1 MRAMHTTQYLI
12 VGGGMTADAA
22 CRGIRDFDPTG
33 GITVVAEEPH
43 APYARPPLSKALW
56 RGEDEST
63 IWRGTADLEVGLRLG
78 RTIIE
83 LDLEARRAIDDR
95 GEIYAYERL
104 LLATGG
110 RPRRL
115 AFGGDKIT
123 YFRTLDDYRYLRGL
137 VNAEARFLVIGGG
150 FIGSEIAAALAMNGR
165 SVTMVFPEPG
175 IGTRIFPAE
184 LSASVT
190 DYYRAQGVEV
200 FANTSVTAIEPE
212 GEKVRVV
219 TGDGRMV
226 RADAVVAGLGIEPR
240 VELAAGAGLPVDDGI
255 LVDDRGRVNGRER
268 EFAAGDVARFP
279 EAALGGTRRVEHEDH
294 AKSHGRRVGANMAG
308 ADEPYDHLPFFY
320 SDLFDLGY
328 EAVGELDSRLQ
339 MIVDWSEP
347 SKKGTVYYLD
357 GARRPRGALLW
368 NVFGSVEG
376 ARDLIRA
383 GDPAKPGA
391 LLERIG

>member
-12 VGGGMTADAA
+12 AGGGMTADAA

-33 GITVVAEEPH
+33 EITVVAEEPH

-115 AFGGDKIT
+115 AFGGDKVT

-137 VNAEARFLVIGGG
+137 ANAEARFLVIGGG
-150 FIGSEIAAALAMNGR
+150 FIGSEIAAALAMNGS

-190 DYYRAQGVEV
+190 DYYRAPGCRGFRQHVGDGDR
-200 FANTSVTAIEPE
+200 AGGRKGA
-212 GEKVRVV
+212 G
-219 TGDGRMV
+219 GDGR
-226 RADAVVAGLGIEPR
+226 RSHGEG
-240 VELAAGAGLPVDDGI
+240 G
-255 LVDDRGRVNGRER
+255 RGRRWARHRAEGRARCRRRLAGRRRHLGRRQRPRQRSRER
-268 EFAAGDVARFP
+268 VCRRRCCPFP
-279 EAALGGTRRVEHEDH
+279 RGRTRR
-294 AKSHGRRVGANMAG
+294 A
-308 ADEPYDHLPFFY
+308 
-320 SDLFDLGY
+320 
-328 EAVGELDSRLQ
+328 
-339 MIVDWSEP
+339 
-347 SKKGTVYYLD
+347 
-357 GARRPRGALLW
+357 
-368 NVFGSVEG
+368 
-376 ARDLIRA
+376 
-383 GDPAKPGA
+383 PGA
-391 LLERIG
+391 SSTRITPRATAGGSARTWLAPMSRMTTCHSFTPTSSTSATRRWVSSIAAFR

>member
-1 MRAMHTTQYLI
+1 MHTTHYLI
-12 VGGGMTADAA
+12 AGGGMTADAA
-22 CRGIRDFDPTG
+22 CRGIRDFDPTRE
-33 GITVVAEEPH
+33 ITVVAEEPH

-115 AFGGDKIT
+115 TFGGDKVT

-137 VNAEARFLVIGGG
+137 ANAEARFLVIGGG
-150 FIGSEIAAALAMNGR
+150 FIGSEIAAALAMNGS

-200 FANTSVTAIEPE
+200 LANTSVTAIEPE

-279 EAALGGTRRVEHEDH
+279 EAALSGTRRVEHEDH

-357 GARRPRGALLW
+357 GARRPRGVLLW